1 MHIGAPENAAPPARS
16 TEPSAPPH
24 IPPANT
30 AVYPLSLAAG
40 CEADGKI
47 NEGYEGVPQG
57 RTSHRGV
64 GKHHGITRQS
74 LASQTRRRSPS
85 RQSRQ
90 RKQKIPSQK
99 LNRKIDAVLCL
110 LGDSFAKSMRLQCL
124 FVGYTAGDATS
135 GTEAI
140 NWAAISTLAAHTKSI
155 ENLTSSPRNRFAAN

>member
-64 GKHHGITRQS
+64 GKHIHGITRQS

-110 LGDSFAKSMRLQCL
+110 LGDSFAKSMRVLMPGDGGGAVVASQCAKCGGEGQRGGACR
-124 FVGYTAGDATS
+124 VVIVYVVV
-135 GTEAI
+135 
-140 NWAAISTLAAHTKSI
+140 
-155 ENLTSSPRNRFAAN
+155 